1 MCLGVTPLHWHIRER
16 HFKRRLDAAGI
27 FTMSIVI
34 FVKHNQ
40 LYSFLRRVAL
50 LKEATLM
57 VRQVV
62 HLDGGRGAGDR
73 VSLLKFQTRLLVAC
87 RLSHCS

>member
-1 MCLGVTPLHWHIRER
+1 
-16 HFKRRLDAAGI
+16 
-27 FTMSIVI
+27 MSIII

-40 LYSFLRRVAL
+40 LYLFLRRVAV

-73 VSLLKFQTRLLVAC
+73 VNLLKLQC
-87 RLSHCS
+87 LSH

>member
-1 MCLGVTPLHWHIRER
+1 
-16 HFKRRLDAAGI
+16 
-27 FTMSIVI
+27 MSIII

-40 LYSFLRRVAL
+40 LYLFLRRVAV

-62 HLDGGRGAGDR
+62 RLDGGRGAGDR
-73 VSLLKFQTRLLVAC
+73 VSLLKFVFEPLDCWWPAGSVTVV
-87 RLSHCS
+87 SH